1 MKNQPDG
8 QEGRTHF
15 RKIKVL
21 YLETYTHVS
30 GGQRGLLDLVGAL
43 DRNLF
48 DPVVVVQGSGDLKR
62 GLEKSGVRCISRR
75 MEPFRNRWLPY
86 SWAIGVKPVLEV
98 LKRES

>member
-1 MKNQPDG
+1 M
-8 QEGRTHF
+8 
-15 RKIKVL
+15 
-21 YLETYTHVS
+21 S

-86 SWAIGVKPVLEV
+86 SWAIGVKLARRSAVTGAVLTV
-98 LKRES
+98 TPGDAWADGSRCAESG